1 MIRLAIRVRREQA
14 ELVLAELLELA
25 PAGVEETEP
34 DPETVEFA
42 VYGAPGEL
50 PALPDLDAICA
61 GSLVEISTSELPDD
75 WHERWKDFHKP
86 VVVPAAATMD
96 PAEHPLTLRIRPPWD
111 APAPPPRSLETA
123 VTQREIVI
131 DPGQAFGTGG
141 HASTRLCLEL
151 LLELLADGFAPGPL
165 LDVGTGSGVLA
176 IAGGMLGFGPLLG
189 LDHEQESVQAAAENA
204 HANGVEL
211 EVRHYDLRSVTLPW
225 LGGDRD
231 APDGPLL
238 MMANLLRPLL
248 LVLCRALADPPDELV
263 MGGLLVEEVDEV
275 VAAFIERHGL
285 RERRRVLCGDWAAVW
300 LSARVGTE

>member
-1 MIRLAIRVRREQA
+1 VIRLAIRVRREQA

-25 PAGVEETEP
+25 PAGVEELEP

-50 PALPDLDAICA
+50 PSLPALDAICA
-61 GSLVEISTSELPDD
+61 GSLIEISTSELPDD
-75 WHERWKDFHKP
+75 WHERWKEFHKP
-86 VVVPAAATMD
+86 VVVPAG
-96 PAEHPLTLRIRPPWD
+96 AEHPLTLRIRPPWD
-111 APAPPPRSLETA
+111 APAPPPRSA
-123 VTQREIVI
+123 AYSTQREIVI

-189 LDHEQESVQAAAENA
+189 VDYEEESVEAAVGNA
-204 HANGVEL
+204 LANGVAL
-211 EVRHYDLRSVTLPW
+211 EVRRCDLRSDPIPW
-225 LGGDRD
+225 LGEDSDD
-231 APDGPLL
+231 AAPAEPLL
-238 MMANLLRPLL
+238 VMANLLRPLL
-248 LVLCRALADPPDELV
+248 LALSRAMSHVPDALI

-275 VAAFIERHGL
+275 VGTLAERHGM
-285 RERRRVLCGDWAAVW
+285 REHRRVGSGDWAAVW
-300 LSARVGTE
+300 LGA